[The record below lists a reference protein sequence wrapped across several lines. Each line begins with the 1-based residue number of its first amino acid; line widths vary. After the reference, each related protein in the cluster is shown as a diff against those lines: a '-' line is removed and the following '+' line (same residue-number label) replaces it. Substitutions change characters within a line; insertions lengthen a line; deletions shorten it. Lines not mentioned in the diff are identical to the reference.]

1 MRHLLIIPTTIA
13 LTSLLL
19 VSCDKSQRIDDRA
32 PSTPPIANPLV
43 TEMCPDTTQMNVNA
57 EKTCSQI
64 GCYSELQIILPD
76 ALKKTPG
83 AYRVAIKSRGEEAS
97 CEFNYPVTS
106 CDERPACSDEKKLIT
121 GVSGCAMSASDQ
133 EIGDL
138 QLSDLPPEVELTIER
153 DGEVVLEKKL
163 TPEYTSSQPNG
174 DGCEPRCCQAREEL

>member
-1 MRHLLIIPTTIA
+1 
-13 LTSLLL
+13 
-19 VSCDKSQRIDDRA
+19 
-32 PSTPPIANPLV
+32 
-43 TEMCPDTTQMNVNA
+43 MCPDTTQMNVNA
-57 EKTCSQI
+57 DKTCSQI

-153 DGEVVLEKKL
+153 DGEVVIEKKL